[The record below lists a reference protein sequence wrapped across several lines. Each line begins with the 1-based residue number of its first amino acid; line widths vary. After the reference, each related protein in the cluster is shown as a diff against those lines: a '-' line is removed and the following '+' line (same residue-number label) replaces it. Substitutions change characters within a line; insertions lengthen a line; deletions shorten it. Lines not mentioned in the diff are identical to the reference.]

1 MNQIIVLNNQIIFWL
16 NQKKFQL
23 KMKNFYYNKN
33 NNDSNGEE
41 NLIALLQKN
50 SNQNSAFKDTKTKN
64 NEYSIKKNYD
74 NNESN
79 LNNNNFN
86 NIDEKD
92 IIIISMIYK

>member
-1 MNQIIVLNNQIIFWL
+1 MNEKAKNQQFYISE
-16 NQKKFQL
+16 N
-23 KMKNFYYNKN
+23 KNFYYNKN

>member
-1 MNQIIVLNNQIIFWL
+1 MKK
-16 NQKKFQL
+16 QKISNFIEV

-92 IIIISMIYK
+92 IIIISMVYK

>member
-1 MNQIIVLNNQIIFWL
+1 M
-16 NQKKFQL
+16 KKAKKSAIL
-23 KMKNFYYNKN
+23 YKWKWKNFYYNKN

-41 NLIALLQKN
+41 NLIALLKKN

>member
-1 MNQIIVLNNQIIFWL
+1 M
-16 NQKKFQL
+16 
-23 KMKNFYYNKN
+23 
-33 NNDSNGEE
+33 
-41 NLIALLQKN
+41 LQKN

-92 IIIISMIYK
+92 NEDYKNNYMNIM

>member
-1 MNQIIVLNNQIIFWL
+1 
-16 NQKKFQL
+16 
-23 KMKNFYYNKN
+23 
-33 NNDSNGEE
+33 
-41 NLIALLQKN
+41 LLQKN